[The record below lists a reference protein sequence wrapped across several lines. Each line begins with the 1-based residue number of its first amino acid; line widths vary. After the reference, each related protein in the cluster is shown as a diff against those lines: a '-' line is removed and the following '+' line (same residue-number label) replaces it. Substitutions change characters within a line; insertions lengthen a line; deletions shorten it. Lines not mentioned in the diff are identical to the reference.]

1 MMTTIITF
9 IIVFGILV
17 IVHEFG
23 HFYFAKKAGVRVREF
38 AIGMG
43 PKLFQTRR
51 NGTTYTIRV
60 LPVGGYVRM
69 AGRAEAEEETI
80 RPGMTIVVVQ
90 QDGVVTRLNL
100 SDQTELVGG
109 RALTVNRV
117 DLVDDMFVEGY
128 WADDDQTLVK
138 LPVDHEASVIEA
150 DGTEVLVAPRDTHF
164 ESAKLWQ
171 RALIN
176 FAGPMNNFILTV
188 VLFMGLAFAMP
199 GVTTTTLQD
208 VAQNSP
214 AATAGLK
221 KGDTIEKI
229 NGVKMSSWQKMQT
242 TIQALPKEKT
252 TVTYERNGQSKT
264 TKLTPKAV
272 KNGGMLVGQ
281 IGVTPTTTKAFVP
294 RVQYAFRA
302 TGQAMTQIFRAIQ
315 NLIQGFSLNK
325 LGGPV
330 AIYKNTE
337 QVSSYG
343 FLAIVS
349 FTALLSVNLGMMN
362 LLPIPGLDGGK
373 LLLNAVEAVVRRP
386 LPERVETA
394 VTLAG
399 VAFLFVLMIAVT
411 GNDIIRYFFK

>member
-1 MMTTIITF
+1 
-9 IIVFGILV
+9 
-17 IVHEFG
+17 
-23 HFYFAKKAGVRVREF
+23 
-38 AIGMG
+38 
-43 PKLFQTRR
+43 
-51 NGTTYTIRV
+51 
-60 LPVGGYVRM
+60 
-69 AGRAEAEEETI
+69 
-80 RPGMTIVVVQ
+80 
-90 QDGVVTRLNL
+90 
-100 SDQTELVGG
+100 
-109 RALTVNRV
+109 
-117 DLVDDMFVEGY
+117 
-128 WADDDQTLVK
+128 
-138 LPVDHEASVIEA
+138 
-150 DGTEVLVAPRDTHF
+150 
-164 ESAKLWQ
+164 
-171 RALIN
+171 
-176 FAGPMNNFILTV
+176 
-188 VLFMGLAFAMP
+188 
-199 GVTTTTLQD
+199 
-208 VAQNSP
+208 
-214 AATAGLK
+214 
-221 KGDTIEKI
+221 
-229 NGVKMSSWQKMQT
+229 
-242 TIQALPKEKT
+242 
-252 TVTYERNGQSKT
+252 
-264 TKLTPKAV
+264 
-272 KNGGMLVGQ
+272 MLVGQ

-411 GNDIIRYFFK
+411 GNDIIRYFFKWTLMN

>member
-1 MMTTIITF
+1 MTTIITF

-264 TKLTPKAV
+264 TTLPPKAV

>member
-1 MMTTIITF
+1 MTTIITF

-23 HFYFAKKAGVRVREF
+23 HFYFAKKAGIRVREF

>member
-1 MMTTIITF
+1 MTTIITF
-9 IIVFGILV
+9 ITVFGILV

-90 QDGVVTRLNL
+90 QDDVVTRLNL

-109 RALTVNRV
+109 RTLTVNRV

-252 TVTYERNGQSKT
+252 TVTYERNGQLKT
-264 TKLTPKAV
+264 TTLTPKAV

-281 IGVTPTTTKAFVP
+281 IGVTPTTTKAFMP

-349 FTALLSVNLGMMN
+349 FMAMLSVNLGMMN

>member
-1 MMTTIITF
+1 M
-9 IIVFGILV
+9 
-17 IVHEFG
+17 
-23 HFYFAKKAGVRVREF
+23 
-38 AIGMG
+38 
-43 PKLFQTRR
+43 
-51 NGTTYTIRV
+51 
-60 LPVGGYVRM
+60 
-69 AGRAEAEEETI
+69 
-80 RPGMTIVVVQ
+80 
-90 QDGVVTRLNL
+90 
-100 SDQTELVGG
+100 SDQTVLVGG

-264 TKLTPKAV
+264 TTLTPKAV

>member
-1 MMTTIITF
+1 MTTIITF

-229 NGVKMSSWQKMQT
+229 NGVEMSSWQKMQT

-302 TGQAMTQIFRAIQ
+302 TAQAMTQIFRAIQ

>member
-1 MMTTIITF
+1 MTTIITF

-90 QDGVVTRLNL
+90 QDDVVTRLNL

-109 RALTVNRV
+109 RTLTVNRV

-128 WADDDQTLVK
+128 WADDAQTLVK

-252 TVTYERNGQSKT
+252 TVTYERNGQLKT
-264 TKLTPKAV
+264 TTLTPKAV

-281 IGVTPTTTKAFVP
+281 IGVTPTTTKAFMP

-349 FTALLSVNLGMMN
+349 FMAMLSVNLGMMN

>member
-1 MMTTIITF
+1 MTTIITF

-128 WADDDQTLVK
+128 WADDDQMLVK

-208 VAQNSP
+208 VSQNSP

>member
-1 MMTTIITF
+1 MTTIITF

-386 LPERVETA
+386 LPERFETA

>member
-1 MMTTIITF
+1 MTTIITF

-43 PKLFQTRR
+43 PKLFQPRR
-51 NGTTYTIRV
+51 NGTTYTVRV

>member
-1 MMTTIITF
+1 MTTIITF

>member
-1 MMTTIITF
+1 MTTIITF

-264 TKLTPKAV
+264 TTLTPKAV
-272 KNGGMLVGQ
+272 KSGGMLVGQ

>member
-1 MMTTIITF
+1 MTTIITF

-80 RPGMTIVVVQ
+80 RPGMTIMVVQ

-229 NGVKMSSWQKMQT
+229 NGVKMASWQKMQT

>member
-1 MMTTIITF
+1 MTTIITF

-100 SDQTELVGG
+100 SNQTELVGG

-138 LPVDHEASVIEA
+138 LPVDHEALVIEA
-150 DGTEVLVAPRDTHF
+150 DGTEVLVAPRDTRF

>member
-1 MMTTIITF
+1 MTTIITF

-349 FTALLSVNLGMMN
+349 FTAILSVNLGMMN

>member
-1 MMTTIITF
+1 MTTIITF

-294 RVQYAFRA
+294 RAQYAFRA

>member
-1 MMTTIITF
+1 MTTIITF

-252 TVTYERNGQSKT
+252 TVTYERNGQLKT
-264 TKLTPKAV
+264 TTLTPKAV

-281 IGVTPTTTKAFVP
+281 IGVTPTTTKAFMP

>member
-1 MMTTIITF
+1 MTTIITF

-281 IGVTPTTTKAFVP
+281 IGGTPTTTKAFVP

>member
-1 MMTTIITF
+1 MTTIITF
-9 IIVFGILV
+9 ITVFGILV

-90 QDGVVTRLNL
+90 QDDVVTRLNL

-109 RALTVNRV
+109 RTLTVNRV

-176 FAGPMNNFILTV
+176 FAGPMNNFILTA

-252 TVTYERNGQSKT
+252 TVTYERNGQLKT
-264 TKLTPKAV
+264 TTLTPKAV

-281 IGVTPTTTKAFVP
+281 IGVTPTTTKAFMP

-349 FTALLSVNLGMMN
+349 FMAMLSVNLGMMN

>member
-1 MMTTIITF
+1 MTTIITF

-90 QDGVVTRLNL
+90 QDGVVTRLNM

-252 TVTYERNGQSKT
+252 TVTYERNGQLKT
-264 TKLTPKAV
+264 TTLTPKAV

-281 IGVTPTTTKAFVP
+281 IGVTPTTTKAFMP

>member
-1 MMTTIITF
+1 MTTIITF

-264 TKLTPKAV
+264 TTLTPKAV

-373 LLLNAVEAVVRRP
+373 LLLNAVEAVMRRP

-399 VAFLFVLMIAVT
+399 VAFLFVLMITVT

>member
-1 MMTTIITF
+1 MTTIITF

-43 PKLFQTRR
+43 PKLFQPRR
-51 NGTTYTIRV
+51 NGTTYTVRV

-100 SDQTELVGG
+100 SEQTELVGG

-264 TKLTPKAV
+264 TTLTPKAV
-272 KNGGMLVGQ
+272 KNDGMLVGQ

>member
-1 MMTTIITF
+1 MTTIITF

-51 NGTTYTIRV
+51 NGTTYTVRV

-90 QDGVVTRLNL
+90 QDDVVTRLNV

-109 RALTVNRV
+109 RTLTVNRV

-128 WADDDQTLVK
+128 WSDDDQTLVK

-150 DGTEVLVAPRDTHF
+150 DGTEVLVAPRDMHF

-214 AATAGLK
+214 AATADLK

-252 TVTYERNGQSKT
+252 TVTYERNGQLKT
-264 TKLTPKAV
+264 TTLTPEAV

-281 IGVTPTTTKAFVP
+281 IGVTPTTTKAFMP

-349 FTALLSVNLGMMN
+349 FMAMLSVNLGMMN

-399 VAFLFVLMIAVT
+399 IAFLFVLMIAVT

>member
-1 MMTTIITF
+1 MTTIITF
-9 IIVFGILV
+9 ITVFGILV

-23 HFYFAKKAGVRVREF
+23 HFYFAKKAGVRVSEF

-90 QDGVVTRLNL
+90 QDDVVTRLNL

-109 RALTVNRV
+109 RTLTVNRV

-221 KGDTIEKI
+221 KGYTIEKI

-252 TVTYERNGQSKT
+252 TVTYERNGQLKT
-264 TKLTPKAV
+264 TTLTPKAV

-281 IGVTPTTTKAFVP
+281 IGVTPTTTKAFMP

-349 FTALLSVNLGMMN
+349 FMAMLSVNLGMMN

>member
-1 MMTTIITF
+1 MTTIITF

-100 SDQTELVGG
+100 SDQTELIGG

-264 TKLTPKAV
+264 TTLTPKAV
-272 KNGGMLVGQ
+272 KNDGMLVGQ

>member
-1 MMTTIITF
+1 MTTIITF

-100 SDQTELVGG
+100 SEQTELVGG

-264 TKLTPKAV
+264 TTLTPKAV
-272 KNGGMLVGQ
+272 KNGSMLVGQ

>member
-1 MMTTIITF
+1 MTTIITF

-43 PKLFQTRR
+43 PKLFQPRR
-51 NGTTYTIRV
+51 NGTTYTVRV

-264 TKLTPKAV
+264 TTLTPKAV
-272 KNGGMLVGQ
+272 KNDGMLVGQ

>member
-1 MMTTIITF
+1 MTTIITF

-229 NGVKMSSWQKMQT
+229 NGVKMASWQKMQT

>member
-1 MMTTIITF
+1 MTTIITF

-242 TIQALPKEKT
+242 TIQALPKEET

-264 TKLTPKAV
+264 TTLTPKAV
-272 KNGGMLVGQ
+272 KNDGMLVGQ

>member
-1 MMTTIITF
+1 MTTIITF
-9 IIVFGILV
+9 ITVFGILV

-90 QDGVVTRLNL
+90 QDDVVTRLNL

-109 RALTVNRV
+109 RTLTVNRV

-252 TVTYERNGQSKT
+252 TVTYERNGQLKT
-264 TKLTPKAV
+264 TTLTPKAV

-281 IGVTPTTTKAFVP
+281 IGVTPTTTKAFLP

-349 FTALLSVNLGMMN
+349 FMAMLSVNLGMMN

>member
-1 MMTTIITF
+1 MTTIITF

-100 SDQTELVGG
+100 SDQTELIGG

>member
-1 MMTTIITF
+1 MTTIITF
-9 IIVFGILV
+9 ITVFGILV

-23 HFYFAKKAGVRVREF
+23 HFYFAKKAGVRVSEF

-90 QDGVVTRLNL
+90 QDDVVTRLNL

-109 RALTVNRV
+109 RTLTVNRV

-252 TVTYERNGQSKT
+252 TVTYERNGQLKT
-264 TKLTPKAV
+264 TTLTPKAV

-281 IGVTPTTTKAFVP
+281 IGVTPTTTKAFMP

-349 FTALLSVNLGMMN
+349 FMAMLSVNLGMMN